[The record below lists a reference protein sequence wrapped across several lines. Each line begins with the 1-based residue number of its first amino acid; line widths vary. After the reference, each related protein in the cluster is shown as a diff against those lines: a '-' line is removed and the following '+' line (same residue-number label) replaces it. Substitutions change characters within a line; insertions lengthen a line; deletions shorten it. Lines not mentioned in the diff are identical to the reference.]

1 MAINT
6 RLALNEGEEEKR
18 GGGPVGGLGERR
30 GHGIGLGERRGHGVG
45 LGKRGPGGGLGG
57 RAIERRGGPGNGGR
71 HKADLITTERSLYIS
86 CRTTY
91 IKGD

>member
-30 GHGIGLGERRGHGVG
+30 GHGIGLGERRGHGIG
-45 LGKRGPGGGLGG
+45 LGKRRGSGGGLLKGEGG
-57 RAIERRGGPGNGGR
+57 QGMGEA
-71 HKADLITTERSLYIS
+71 
-86 CRTTY
+86 
-91 IKGD
+91 